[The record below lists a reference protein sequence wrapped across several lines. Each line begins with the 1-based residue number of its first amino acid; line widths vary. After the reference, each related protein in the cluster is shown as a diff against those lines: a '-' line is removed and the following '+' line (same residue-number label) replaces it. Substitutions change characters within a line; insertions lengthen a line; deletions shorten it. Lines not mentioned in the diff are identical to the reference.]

1 MGPQFY
7 NPDGSGSDPM
17 RPAPPGTEQWA
28 SSGIPPRST
37 PPCSISM
44 INLTMWLYQHDDVVV
59 QWVHAAEQYVSIIS
73 CSECVQQSKTKTAA
87 QVPECDHDY
96 EQDGFHACVVSPLLP
111 VCNVIDIIQ
120 PRLYLGSSHHIF
132 VSVNQLCLI
141 ILIPLC
147 LSTCCITSQ
156 KAQTVS
162 LQDRLLPMQKA
173 LKRNCQ
179 QLLQQACNT
188 QKLKGSS

>member
-1 MGPQFY
+1 
-7 NPDGSGSDPM
+7 
-17 RPAPPGTEQWA
+17 
-28 SSGIPPRST
+28 
-37 PPCSISM
+37 M

-59 QWVHAAEQYVSIIS
+59 QWVHAAEQYVSIIF

-132 VSVNQLCLI
+132 VSVNQLHHISEGSDGQSARPSPSHAKSIEKKFSAVTKTSMQHAKIERQLI
-141 ILIPLC
+141 KLI
-147 LSTCCITSQ
+147 
-156 KAQTVS
+156 V
-162 LQDRLLPMQKA
+162 
-173 LKRNCQ
+173 
-179 QLLQQACNT
+179 
-188 QKLKGSS
+188 

>member
-1 MGPQFY
+1 
-7 NPDGSGSDPM
+7 
-17 RPAPPGTEQWA
+17 
-28 SSGIPPRST
+28 
-37 PPCSISM
+37 M